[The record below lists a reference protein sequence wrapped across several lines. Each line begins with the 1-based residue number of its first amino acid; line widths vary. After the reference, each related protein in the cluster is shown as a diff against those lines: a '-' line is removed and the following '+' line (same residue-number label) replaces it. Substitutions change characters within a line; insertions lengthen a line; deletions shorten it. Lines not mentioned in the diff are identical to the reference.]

1 MKGYHRRE
9 CVGRKSILV
18 FIIFITFILSS
29 CDYSKLDENVNE
41 SIAGENENI
50 VLDGNVII
58 TYIGDAFNTEDISSV
73 IQNNRDFL
81 DELFPDGDIYIY
93 DKGYYHV
100 NSNSGILDL
109 NFIILPVIQNGY
121 ITGNIML
128 HRNESGIIEVGFS
141 TGEEENSQ
149 LNRLMKEKE
158 KLALLYSSYSEFAI
172 TEDNVVYTI
181 YGSDPD
187 TIIDNEKL
195 FSGYSTQFNTVTT
208 KDLFDI
214 KLLRKIE

>member
-1 MKGYHRRE
+1 
-9 CVGRKSILV
+9 
-18 FIIFITFILSS
+18 
-29 CDYSKLDENVNE
+29 
-41 SIAGENENI
+41 
-50 VLDGNVII
+50 
-58 TYIGDAFNTEDISSV
+58 
-73 IQNNRDFL
+73 
-81 DELFPDGDIYIY
+81 
-93 DKGYYHV
+93 
-100 NSNSGILDL
+100 
-109 NFIILPVIQNGY
+109 
-121 ITGNIML
+121 ML

-195 FSGYSTQFNTVTT
+195 FSGYSTQFNTVRT